1 MKRTNKER
9 DMGLLYAMMMLLAL
23 VVAQFS
29 VFKMIGRRL
38 PDLLRALAGVPA
50 SPQSADERRL
60 MRA

>member
-1 MKRTNKER
+1 
-9 DMGLLYAMMMLLAL
+9 MGLLYAMMMLLAL